1 MLSHHSL
8 TREQLD
14 NQHREQLR
22 RLVQQP
28 PLLEKAARF
37 AWRAL
42 LRALGFGLLHGGR
55 LLLNLSQPAPE
66 RQPSPDLLPLTS
78 LPSD

>member
-8 TREQLD
+8 TGKQLD
-14 NQHREQLR
+14 DQHREQLQ

-28 PLLEKAARF
+28 PVLEKAARF
-37 AWRAL
+37 VWRTL

-55 LLLNLSQPAPE
+55 LLLNLSQPVPE

-78 LPSD
+78 FPND